1 MRYWVSI
8 ILLIIVLS
16 GCAARHRGEPTKSS
30 ASNYS
35 LAAPDMLRIGLAQ
48 HRMKVVIEVK
58 QDALLLAMNDR
69 SQICTL
75 TGNVELNLTDSGI
88 AWRSE
93 SDSGFN
99 TTGLIVM
106 PLNPASKLIWD
117 EIPYPGEFLIQKRGQ
132 GLTLINIVGLEQYL
146 RGVVPWEI
154 GRPGLTGM
162 AALEAQSIAARTYS
176 IANLKN
182 REEIGFDMWADVRDQ
197 VYRGHSGLDLL
208 CDKAISNTK
217 GLILRS
223 GGQIVEA
230 YYCSTC
236 GGKTS
241 NINQVWAKE
250 SKPYLVSHPD
260 GPAGD
265 YHCSASKYSKW
276 ETVFNGGEIDQTL
289 LITLPEYIEWLEA
302 SELRKKWA
310 GKYFIPASPGSDPM
324 TPGRL
329 KNISIQSRTAS
340 GRVAKLAVVTDA
352 GKYIVCGDRTRW
364 VLAPPSGRF
373 SILKSA
379 WFDVHLSR
387 DAEGRPDQV
396 TLKGRGFGHG
406 IGMCQTGALGMA
418 AKGISYKQILKH
430 YYPGSSIEQA
440 WK

>member
-1 MRYWVSI
+1 MRYWIS
-8 ILLIIVLS
+8 ILLIMVLC
-16 GCAARHRGEPTKSS
+16 GCAGRHRSEPTKPS
-30 ASNYS
+30 AINYS
-35 LAAPDMLRIGLAQ
+35 LAASDMLRIGLVE
-48 HRMKVVIEVK
+48 HRMKVVIEAR
-58 QDALLLAMNDR
+58 QDVFLLTMDNR
-69 SQICTL
+69 SQISTVS
-75 TGNVELNLTDSGI
+75 GNIEFNLTESGV
-88 AWRSE
+88 AWKCG

-99 TTGLIVM
+99 ADGLIIM

-117 EIPYPGEFLIQKRGQ
+117 ETPYPGELLIQKRGN
-132 GLTLINIVGLEQYL
+132 GLTLINIVELEQYL

-154 GRPGLTGM
+154 GRPGPSGM
-162 AALEAQSIAARTYS
+162 AALEAQSVAARTYS
-176 IANLKN
+176 VANLKN
-182 REEIGFDMWADVRDQ
+182 REELGFDMWADVRDQ
-197 VYRGHSGLDLL
+197 VYRGHSGLDQL
-208 CDKAISNTK
+208 CDKAIANTA
-217 GLILRS
+217 GMVLRS

-250 SKPYLVSHPD
+250 AKPYLVSHPD
-260 GPAGD
+260 GSAGD

-289 LITLPEYIEWLEA
+289 STTLPEYIEWLEA
-302 SELRKKWA
+302 SELRKKWV
-310 GKYFIPASPGSDPM
+310 GKYFVPASPGSDPM

-329 KNISIQSRTAS
+329 KHISIQSRTAS
-340 GRVAKLAVVTDA
+340 GRVAKLDVVTDA

-364 VLAPPSGRF
+364 VLAPPAGRF

-379 WFDVHLSR
+379 WFDVYLSL

-406 IGMCQTGALGMA
+406 IGMCQMGALGMA
-418 AKGISYKQILKH
+418 SKGISYKQILKH